1 MEDTR
6 NVPVKFSSRRSGS
19 IGLLGNNVTV
29 DDDETGVNENDTP
42 WKHNDNCGPAND
54 DDDDGGGGGTT
65 AWWLLFVR
73 L

>member
-42 WKHNDNCGPAND
+42 
-54 DDDDGGGGGTT
+54 
-65 AWWLLFVR
+65 
-73 L
+73 